1 MAARGRQAEEPLRT
15 SRRPT
20 DRLAI
25 ALYTVPIFRMSFARF
40 SLSLVAV
47 IGVMAI
53 TLAGAT
59 IWLLVTQPVTV
70 ADAVAQGEVSP
81 LAKALA
87 GVLYEALQG
96 LLKYL

>member
-1 MAARGRQAEEPLRT
+1 
-15 SRRPT
+15 
-20 DRLAI
+20 
-25 ALYTVPIFRMSFARF
+25 MSFAQV

-47 IGVMAI
+47 IGVVAVA
-53 TLAGAT
+53 LASAT

-70 ADAVAQGEVSP
+70 ADAVAKGEMSP